1 MPKII
6 VTDRLADT
14 LKMLRMQNGIK
25 SKDLAK
31 HLGKTPGYVSKLEKQ
46 EVKNIEIETVESIFS
61 FILGADYKKTEI
73 WEQIYASLQIKYSK
87 AKIEEEIW
95 FANFDTVYR
104 YIPVP
109 DSIVDF
115 INQKISELN
124 INRDLLLKR
133 INANEALCEEE
144 INNSKRK
151 CNIWYPSIVGEG
163 SYIKIDMSQQMLSNI
178 LDKKM
183 LSCPYVFVFC
193 ILYYVLKIEK
203 YGDTVTIDV
212 SHTQQLYQKTTTI
225 LNDHKF
231 YSIIER
237 DNIMRCAQSQ
247 EELQEL
253 LSSFDNDNVKLIGEI
268 LGRLK
273 FASDLDIRRTNE
285 RLSSFLEN
293 LKADVWFTLKTISL
307 DYHQLE
313 SIDTSQRK
321 EFLKDVELL
330 IQKYTDKQKT
340 IKNTETY

>member
-1 MPKII
+1 M
-6 VTDRLADT
+6 
-14 LKMLRMQNGIK
+14 
-25 SKDLAK
+25 
-31 HLGKTPGYVSKLEKQ
+31 
-46 EVKNIEIETVESIFS
+46 
-61 FILGADYKKTEI
+61 
-73 WEQIYASLQIKYSK
+73 
-87 AKIEEEIW
+87 
-95 FANFDTVYR
+95 
-104 YIPVP
+104 
-109 DSIVDF
+109 
-115 INQKISELN
+115 
-124 INRDLLLKR
+124 KR

-253 LSSFDNDNVKLIGEI
+253 LSSFDNDNAKLIGEI